1 MSNKTENN
9 ILKSALRTIE
19 LQAASIKELSTYINE
34 SFVNAV
40 NAIAVC
46 KGRVVVSGI
55 GKSAIVA
62 QKIVA
67 TLNSTG
73 TPALFMHAADAI
85 HGDLGMI
92 QEYDIVLIISK
103 SGNSPEIK
111 VLLPLVKNFGNLVIG
126 MVGNVQSYLAA
137 DADIVLN
144 TTVSQ
149 EACPNNLAPTTS
161 TTAQM
166 VMGDALAICLI
177 ESKDFTTADFAKFH
191 PGGALGKQMY
201 LKAGD
206 LIALHEKPFVS
217 ANDPIKKVIVDI
229 SKKRLG
235 ATVVLDTNG
244 LPEGIVTDGD
254 IRRMFEKHDH
264 FNDLMAKDIMS
275 INPKSIDTDSL
286 AVEALQLMKRH
297 NISQLVIMKGNEYK
311 GVLHLHDLIR
321 EGII

>member
-1 MSNKTENN
+1 MSKTSKNN
-9 ILKSALRTIE
+9 ILSSALRTIKM
-19 LQAASIKELSTYINE
+19 QAASINELTHYINDG
-34 SFVNAV
+34 FVNAV
-40 NAIAVC
+40 NVINAC
-46 KGRVVVSGI
+46 KGRLVISGI

-67 TLNSTG
+67 TMNSTG

-92 QEYDIVLIISK
+92 QQYDIVLIISK

-111 VLLPLVKNFGNLVIG
+111 VLLPLVKNFGNVVIG
-126 MVGNVQSYLAA
+126 MVGNMQSYLAA
-137 DADIVLN
+137 HCDIVLN
-144 TTVSQ
+144 TTVAE

-201 LKAGD
+201 LKVGD
-206 LIALHEKPFVS
+206 LMALHEKPYVL

-235 ATVVLDTNG
+235 ATVVLNSND

-254 IRRMFEKHDH
+254 IRRMFEKYDH
-264 FNDLMAKDIMS
+264 FNDLMAKDVMS
-275 INPKSIDTDSL
+275 LNPKMIEADSL
-286 AVEALQLMKRH
+286 AVEALQVMKQY
-297 NISQLVIMKGNEYK
+297 NISQLVVMQANEYK
-311 GVLHLHDLIR
+311 GVVHLHDLIR

>member
-1 MSNKTENN
+1 MSNTTKKN
-9 ILKSALRTIE
+9 ILSSALRTIKM
-19 LQAASIKELSTYINE
+19 QAASINELTNYINE
-34 SFVNAV
+34 DFVNAV
-40 NAIAVC
+40 NAISTG
-46 KGRVVVSGI
+46 KGRLVISGI

-67 TLNSTG
+67 TMNSTG

-92 QEYDIVLIISK
+92 QQHDIVLIISK

-111 VLLPLVKNFGNLVIG
+111 VLIPLVKNFGNVVIG
-126 MVGNVQSYLAA
+126 MVGNMQSYLAGHC
-137 DADIVLN
+137 DIVLN
-144 TTVSQ
+144 TTVTQ
-149 EACPNNLAPTTS
+149 EACPNNLAPTNS

-166 VMGDALAICLI
+166 VMGDALAICLV

-201 LKAGD
+201 LKVGD
-206 LIALHEKPFVS
+206 VMALHEKPVVS

-235 ATVVLDTNG
+235 ATVVLNADG
-244 LPEGIVTDGD
+244 FPEGIVTDGD
-254 IRRMFEKHDH
+254 IRRMFEKYDH
-264 FNDLMAKDIMS
+264 FNDLMAKDVMS
-275 INPKSIDTDSL
+275 LNPKMIEAGSL
-286 AVEALQLMKRH
+286 AVEALQIMKQY
-297 NISQLVIMKGNEYK
+297 NISQLVVMQAKEYN
-311 GVLHLHDLIR
+311 GVVHLHDLIR

>member
-1 MSNKTENN
+1 MINKTENN

-19 LQAASIKELSTYINE
+19 LQAASINELSLYINE

-235 ATVVLDTNG
+235 ATVVLDKNG

-286 AVEALQLMKRH
+286 AVEALQLMKQH
-297 NISQLVIMKGNEYK
+297 NISQLVIMKANEYK

>member
-1 MSNKTENN
+1 MSKKTEND
-9 ILKSALRTIE
+9 ILSSALRTIKM
-19 LQAASIKELSTYINE
+19 QAASISELANYINE
-34 SFVNAV
+34 DFVRAV
-40 NAIAVC
+40 NMISAGS
-46 KGRVVVSGI
+46 GRLVLSGI

-92 QEYDIVLIISK
+92 QQHDIVLIISK
-103 SGNSPEIK
+103 SGNSAEIK
-111 VLLPLVKNFGNLVIG
+111 VLLPLVKNFGNVVIG
-126 MVGNVQSYLAA
+126 MVGNTQSYLAA
-137 DADIVLN
+137 HCDIILN
-144 TTVSQ
+144 TTVTQ
-149 EACPNNLAPTTS
+149 EACPNNLAPTNS

-166 VMGDALAICLI
+166 VMGDALAICLL

-206 LIALHEKPFVS
+206 FIALHDKPFVS
-217 ANDPIKKVIVDI
+217 ANDPIKKVIIDI

-235 ATVVLDTNG
+235 ATVILDKNG

-254 IRRMFEKHDH
+254 IRRMFEKYDH
-264 FNDLMAKDIMS
+264 FNDLLAKDVMS
-275 INPKSIDTDSL
+275 LNPKIIEADSL
-286 AVEALQLMKRH
+286 AVEALQIMKQY
-297 NISQLVIMKGNEYK
+297 NISQLVVMQANKYK
-311 GVLHLHDLIR
+311 GVVHLHDLIR